1 MTEKVTISV
10 VSCEIGSIIVHSVE
24 DSCIRIVLST
34 DRLEERGDNVFTRQL
49 RAYLRGEIT
58 LLSFPVSYNLGP
70 VFRKVLEY
78 LRENVPYGTIIS
90 YGDIGKNLK
99 ISPRVVGFALAANP
113 LPLYFPCHRVVG
125 KDSIG
130 GFTIGK
136 NINGLVWKKYLLSLE
151 GSINEIYCSHGIGAL
166 NNRLRSGVQPPTD
179 FVQPN
184 HF

>member
-1 MTEKVTISV
+1 MILLTENVTISV

-24 DSCIRIVLST
+24 DRCIRIVLST

-58 LLSFPVSYNLGP
+58 LLNFPVSHNLGP

-78 LRENVPYGTIIS
+78 LRENVPYGTIVS
-90 YGDIGKNLK
+90 YGEVAKNLK

-151 GSINEIYCSHGIGAL
+151 GSINEVYRSHGTSAL
-166 NNRLRSGVQPPTD
+166 DNCFSDGV
-179 FVQPN
+179 
-184 HF
+184 